1 MKKVLIV
8 IEDAYVRQFT
18 GAGLRREFDVLETT
32 TGGEA
37 LKKLTEDGEILCA
50 VVDVALED
58 MAASTVCEQMRQDF
72 PHLGIL
78 LLTDAAHQM
87 EEVTA
92 LMSGADEKLDKPFS
106 PAAVLAKVSR
116 LTQSDKVEDTALE
129 QLLSSGPFI
138 LNCGTGV
145 LQKIETTIPL
155 TRNEYTLMR
164 MFLAQPGHAYTAEE
178 LDNLIWGDG
187 RLDTQRL
194 AATVRRLRLKIE
206 DDPKNPTFITT
217 VWGYGYQWR

>member
-18 GAGLRREFDVLETT
+18 GAGLRREFDVLESTN
-32 TGGEA
+32 GSEA

-58 MAASTVCEQMRQDF
+58 MAASAVCDRLRQAF
-72 PHLGIL
+72 PQLGIL

-106 PAAVLAKVSR
+106 PAAVLAKVHR
-116 LTQSDKVEDTALE
+116 LTDGEKVEETAFE

-138 LNCGTGV
+138 MNNGTGV
-145 LQKIETTIPL
+145 LQKMETPIPL
-155 TRNEYTLMR
+155 TRNEYALMR
-164 MFLAQPGHAYTAEE
+164 MFLAHPGRAYTAEE
-178 LDNLIWGDG
+178 LDNLVWGDG

-194 AATVRRLRLKIE
+194 AAAVRRLRLKIE
-206 DDPKNPTFITT
+206 DDPRNPAYITT

>member
-18 GAGLRREFDVLETT
+18 VAGLRREFDVLESTN
-32 TGGEA
+32 GSEA

-58 MAASTVCEQMRQDF
+58 MSASAVCEQMRQTF
-72 PHLGIL
+72 PHLSIL

-92 LMSGADEKLDKPFS
+92 LMSGADEKLEKPFS

-116 LTQSDKVEDTALE
+116 LTRGDKVEDAALE

-138 LNCGTGV
+138 LNSGTGV
-145 LQKIETTIPL
+145 LQKMETPIPL

-164 MFLAQPGHAYTAEE
+164 MFLAHPGHAYTAEE
-178 LDNLIWGDG
+178 LDNLVWGDG

-206 DDPKNPTFITT
+206 DDPQNPTFITT